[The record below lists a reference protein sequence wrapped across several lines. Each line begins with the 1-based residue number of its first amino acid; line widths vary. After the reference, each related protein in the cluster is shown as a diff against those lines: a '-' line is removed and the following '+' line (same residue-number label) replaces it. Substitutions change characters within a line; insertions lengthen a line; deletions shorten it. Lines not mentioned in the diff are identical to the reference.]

1 VKDLIV
7 TRRPDLPSI
16 DSLFGST
23 AKKAAGSSA
32 KTAGTQEPAVDPTED
47 SRQAPEPGGIDETM
61 RAGAVT
67 AICEPSAALE
77 RAVTAATS
85 VLNPPSSEV
94 GAFLRWAVAAHQARS
109 IVEVGCA
116 GGVTG
121 LWFLDGLAE
130 QAVVTS
136 IEPDEHVHKL
146 AKTAY
151 RDAGVTA
158 QVRAIHADGSTV
170 LPRLADE
177 SYDVV
182 LLQTGA
188 AKLAGE
194 LADAVRMLRPGG
206 LLIARGVLRGGAH
219 AKANAQFVNTL
230 AEHRSMTV
238 AMLPL
243 DDGVVV
249 ATKKTA

>member
-1 VKDLIV
+1 M
-7 TRRPDLPSI
+7 TRRPDLPGI

-23 AKKAAGSSA
+23 PTKASA
-32 KTAGTQEPAVDPTED
+32 PASQTPEPDAQPVDTSEVV
-47 SRQAPEPGGIDETM
+47 REAPEPGGIDETM
-61 RAGAVT
+61 RSGAIA
-67 AICEPSAALE
+67 AICEASAALE
-77 RAVTAATS
+77 RASVAAAS
-85 VLNPPSSEV
+85 VLTPLSVEV
-94 GAFLRWAVAAHQARS
+94 GAFLRWSVAAHKARA

-121 LWFLDGLAE
+121 LWFLDGLSDK
-130 QAVVTS
+130 AVVTS
-136 IEPDEHVHKL
+136 IEPDEHVYKL
-146 AKTAY
+146 AKAAY
-151 RDAGVTA
+151 RDAGVA
-158 QVRAIHADGSTV
+158 DQVRAIHADGSTV

-230 AEHRSMTV
+230 AEHRFMTV

-249 ATKKTA
+249 ATKTV

>member
-1 VKDLIV
+1 M

-23 AKKAAGSSA
+23 PKKAHTPSSDTD
-32 KTAGTQEPAVDPTED
+32 TAPTKAVANNEPL
-47 SRQAPEPGGIDETM
+47 APSGIDETM
-61 RAGAVT
+61 RAGALK

-77 RAVTAATS
+77 RATTAAAA
-85 VLNPPSSEV
+85 VLHPPSVEV
-94 GAFLRWAVAAHQARS
+94 GAFLRWSVAAHHARA
-109 IVEVGCA
+109 IVEVGSA

-121 LWFLDGLAE
+121 LWFLDGLSDK
-130 QAVVTS
+130 AVVTS

-151 RDAGVTA
+151 RDAGVA
-158 QVRAIHADGSTV
+158 DQVRAIHADGSTV
-170 LPRLADE
+170 LPRLTDD

-194 LADAVRMLRPGG
+194 LADAIRMLRPGG
-206 LLIARGVLRGGAH
+206 LLIARGVLRGSGQ

-230 AEHRSMTV
+230 AEHRVLTV

-249 ATKKTA
+249 ATKSV

>member
-1 VKDLIV
+1 M
-7 TRRPDLPSI
+7 TRRPDLPGI

-23 AKKAAGSSA
+23 AKQPSA
-32 KTAGTQEPAVDPTED
+32 PLPQTPEANEQTTDPVEV
-47 SRQAPEPGGIDETM
+47 SRQAPEPGGIDEQM
-61 RAGAVT
+61 RAGAV
-67 AICEPSAALE
+67 AALCEPSAALE
-77 RAVTAATS
+77 RAVTAAAS

-94 GAFLRWAVAAHQARS
+94 GAFLRWAVAAHNARS

-121 LWFLDGLAE
+121 LWFLDGL
-130 QAVVTS
+130 QAQAIVTS
-136 IEPDEHVHKL
+136 VEPDEHVHKL
-146 AKTAY
+146 AKAAY
-151 RDAGVTA
+151 RDAGVSG

-170 LPRLADE
+170 LPRLTDE

-238 AMLPL
+238 AVLPL

-249 ATKKTA
+249 ATKTA